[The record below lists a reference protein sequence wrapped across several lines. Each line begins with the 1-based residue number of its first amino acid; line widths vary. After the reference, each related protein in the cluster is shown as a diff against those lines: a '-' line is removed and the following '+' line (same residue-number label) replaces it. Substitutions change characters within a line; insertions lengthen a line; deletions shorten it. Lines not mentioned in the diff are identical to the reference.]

1 MVLVFAI
8 LIIISLISESLIK
21 IGNTPYNCNSGKVS
35 RHLFNL
41 FFYIILMFVVSHVNY
56 YMFMSL
62 SIPKM
67 ATVAVYLISSA

>member
-41 FFYIILMFVVSHVNY
+41 FF
-56 YMFMSL
+56 
-62 SIPKM
+62 
-67 ATVAVYLISSA
+67 T